1 MVVKFRKAKS
11 IDVHTIAVLHAKS
24 WQENYRGI
32 FSDDFL
38 DKEVINDRIMVWK
51 ERFQK
56 PSSKQMTWVAETD
69 DTVIGFLCAYYNE
82 STLYGTLLDN
92 LHISSDFQGNG
103 IAPQL
108 ISILVDECS
117 DIDENGSFYLWVL
130 KQNSGA
136 IRFYERING
145 VQNEIVEG
153 NDIGDMPIIKIRYVW
168 SNAQSLKNGI
178 SKLPQGKPTRY

>member
-1 MVVKFRKAKS
+1 MVLKLRKAKP
-11 IDVHTIAVLHAKS
+11 IDAHTIAVLHAKS

-32 FSDDFL
+32 FSNHFL

-51 ERFQK
+51 ERFQN
-56 PSSKQMTWVAETD
+56 SSSEQMIWVAELD
-69 DTVIGFLCAYYNE
+69 DRVMGFLCAYFNE

-103 IAPQL
+103 IAPKL
-108 ISILVDECS
+108 IDILADECRKV
-117 DIDENGSFYLWVL
+117 DKNGSIYLWVL

-136 IRFYERING
+136 IRFYERMNG
-145 VQNEIVEG
+145 IQDEIVEG

-168 SNAQSLKNGI
+168 PNAQSLKNGI
-178 SKLPQGKPTRY
+178 NKL